1 MVLIERH
8 ESWYRILNDNAERR
22 VWRVRISQKFE
33 SLRDRYRRPDGTRW
47 NGQQLQDATG
57 GVVTRSYVSMMRKGK
72 IENPGFDKLRAI
84 AKAMGFPPES
94 WFEESD
100 GIRDAVRVEP
110 GDGEWN
116 VAGRLNH
123 LFEIVKNERTGEPYS
138 SADVARM
145 SLGDLAEDE
154 VERIR
159 TGTLEN
165 PTLSQVVALADAFG
179 VHPSY
184 FLETGRK
191 PALLGEQEISALADQ
206 RARAILNKSL
216 SLSDREKDMV
226 LDMIQHL
233 GELHERQ

>member
-1 MVLIERH
+1 MVLIEQH
-8 ESWYRILNDNAERR
+8 DPWYLILYGNAERR
-22 VWRVRISQKFE
+22 VFGLRISQKFE
-33 SLRDRYRRPDGTRW
+33 SLRERYRRPDGTRW

-94 WFEESD
+94 WFEES
-100 GIRDAVRVEP
+100 GEVGDAVRVAP
-110 GDGEWN
+110 GEARRD

-123 LFEIVKNERTGEPYS
+123 LFEIVRNERTGEPYS

-145 SLGDLAEDE
+145 SLGDLTEEE
-154 VERIR
+154 VEEIR
-159 TGTLEN
+159 TGELAN
-165 PTLSQVVALADAFG
+165 PTLSQVVALAEAFG

-184 FLETGRK
+184 FLETGNE

-206 RARAILNKSL
+206 RARAILNNSL
-216 SLSDREKDMV
+216 TLSDREKDMV

-233 GELHERQ
+233 GELHDRR